1 MQASSTTGT
10 KRDDAPTLL
19 RKEDVCSQLTIS
31 SRTLE
36 GMVLNG
42 TFPAGVQLGR
52 QKFWS
57 ELVVQAWL
65 RRRFAAQETWQPR
78 RGR

>member
-1 MQASSTTGT
+1 MQSSPNTSA
-10 KRDDAPTLL
+10 KRDDSPTLL
-19 RKEDVCSQLTIS
+19 RKEDVCSQLAIS

-36 GMVLNG
+36 GMVLSGN
-42 TFPAGVQLGR
+42 FPAGVQLGR

-57 ELVVQAWL
+57 ELVVQTWV
-65 RRRFAAQETWQPR
+65 RRKFAVQEAWQPR